1 MAQLFFRN
9 LRLLALVIFLIVAW
23 GTVNY
28 ESLPRLEDPELTS
41 RFALITTFLPG
52 GTAERTET
60 LVTAP
65 IEEKIAEISEI
76 KTYESTSRTGVSAI
90 SVDLLDSVSRSQVP
104 LVWSRVRDKLRDV
117 RATLPAEA
125 TEPELDEGE
134 VRGYAL
140 LTSINWDQDNP
151 PNYAILRRRAEVL
164 ETSLKAI
171 SGTDEA
177 RIFGAPD
184 EEIAVEVNTSNLA
197 SLGIT
202 TAELANQIQQSDA
215 KTSAGQFR
223 GENNLLYEVKGE
235 LDTLSRLQQIPIR
248 CPSCQ
253 SNRDFRLL
261 GDIAT
266 VSKGIAMP
274 PTELAIAKGKPAIM
288 IGVYVQPQY
297 RLDRWSVDA
306 QKVLREFQADLPKGL
321 SLETVFDQSRYVTA
335 RLNNLIS
342 NLLSGSLIL
351 FLICIFMM
359 GWQQAIVVQ
368 ITLPLCVAIALIGMG
383 ILGIPLHQMSVTGL
397 IVALGILIDNAIILV
412 DEMNVRIKQGMPLEE
427 AILDTVQYLRTPLL
441 GGTLTTVF
449 SFAPIAL
456 LPGAVGEFVG
466 TIGLNVILAVMASLV
481 VALTITPAIA
491 AIVYRWSHQRT
502 ITSSGI
508 IYQAIGNR
516 RWLQTGFANQ
526 GLTLWYRRSLS
537 WALSHPKKAI
547 VLTLIPSCIG
557 FGLMSTLSLQFFPPA
572 DREQL
577 TLELEMPA
585 ASSLNQIQKLT
596 QDVEKQLRTHPEI
609 QQVHWMLGRSAP
621 KVYYNQITN
630 RENDSSFANAILQ
643 TQGVAPNKLIQ
654 DIQIEMNAAFPAAR
668 VLVRQFEQGPPFEAP
683 IELQVYG
690 NDVDVLQNISEQL
703 RSLLVQLP
711 SITHVRTRLTDRF
724 PQLALQVDEP
734 EARSRGLS
742 RRDIAQQLNS
752 ATEGIRGGTILEDT
766 EEIPVRV
773 RFSDRERADLNQLQ
787 STSIL
792 PSDRNGYIPLESI
805 SKLTLE
811 AKNAAIT
818 RKNGRRVSTVEG
830 YLTAGTI
837 PSQALAE
844 FRPILAKQF
853 QLPQGYSLEFGGEEA
868 ERTSATGGLLGY
880 GIVLGIALVVTLVLS
895 MDSFALAG
903 FIGIVA
909 ILSVG
914 LGGLSLW
921 LFNYPFGFNPII
933 GTVGLVGV
941 AVNDSIT
948 VLTALKTDLKAQT
961 GDLPAMIDVTLHTTR
976 HVLTTT
982 FTTMAG
988 FLPLILSGGGF
999 WPPLSVVIAGGVFG
1013 ATMLALYFIPCAYLL
1028 FVNRATAIL
1037 KQANHVTSLQ

>member
-9 LRLLALVIFLIVAW
+9 LRLLVLVIFLIVAW

-41 RFALITTFLPG
+41 RFALITTFLSG
-52 GTAERTET
+52 GTAERTEN
-60 LVTAP
+60 LVTSP
-65 IEEKIAEISEI
+65 IEEKIVEISEI
-76 KTYESTSRTGVSAI
+76 KTYESTSRTGVSTI
-90 SVDLLDSVSRSQVP
+90 SVELLDSVSRSQVP

-117 RATLPAEA
+117 QASLPKEA
-125 TEPELDEGE
+125 SEPELDEGE

-140 LTSINWDQDNP
+140 LTSINWEQDSP
-151 PNYAILRRRAEVL
+151 PNYAVLRRRAEVL
-164 ETSLKAI
+164 ENELRAI
-171 SGTDEA
+171 SGTDEVKT
-177 RIFGAPD
+177 FGAPD
-184 EEIAVEVNTSNLA
+184 EEIAVEVTTSNLA

-202 TAELANQIQQSDA
+202 AAELATQIQQSDA

-223 GENNLLYEVKGE
+223 GNNNLLYEVKGE
-235 LDTLSRLQQIPIR
+235 LDTLNRLQQIPIR
-248 CPSCQ
+248 CTSCQ
-253 SNRDFRLL
+253 SNREFRQL

-266 VSKGIAMP
+266 IKKGIAMP
-274 PTELAIAKGKPAIM
+274 PTELAISQGKPAIAL
-288 IGVYVQPQY
+288 GVYVQPRY
-297 RLDRWSVDA
+297 RIDRWSVEA
-306 QKVLREFQADLPKGL
+306 QKVLNTFQSDLPKGL
-321 SLETVFDQSRYVTA
+321 SLEVIFDQNRYVTA

-351 FLICIFMM
+351 FVICIFMM
-359 GWQQAIVVQ
+359 GWQQALVVQ
-368 ITLPLCVAIALIGMG
+368 ITLPLCVAIALICMS
-383 ILGIPLHQMSVTGL
+383 ILGIPLHQMSITGL

-412 DEMNVRIKQGMPLEE
+412 DEMNMRMKEGMPLEE
-427 AILDTVQYLRTPLL
+427 AITNTVTYLRAPLF

-466 TIGLNVILAVMASLV
+466 TIGLNVILAVFASLV
-481 VALTITPAIA
+481 VALTMTPAIA
-491 AIVYRWSHQRT
+491 ALAYRWSHRRSF
-502 ITSSGI
+502 TSNGI
-508 IYQAIGNR
+508 IYNAIGHR
-516 RWLQTGFANQ
+516 RWWQSGFSNQ
-526 GLTLWYRRSLS
+526 SLTFWYRRSLLWS
-537 WALSHPKKAI
+537 LSHPKLAI
-547 VLTLIPSCIG
+547 ALTLIPSLIG
-557 FGLMSTLSLQFFPPA
+557 FVLMTTLSLQFFPPA

-577 TLELEMPA
+577 TLELEMPP
-585 ASSLNQIQKLT
+585 ASSLSQIQSLT
-596 QDVEKQLRTHPEI
+596 QAVDKQLRIHPEI

-621 KVYYNQITN
+621 KVYYNQITDRQN
-630 RENDSSFANAILQ
+630 ENSFANAILQ
-643 TQGVAPNKLIQ
+643 TKGVAPDKLLRE
-654 DIQIEMNAAFPAAR
+654 IQIEMDVTFPAAR
-668 VLVRQFEQGPPFEAP
+668 VLVRKFEQGPPFEAP
-683 IELQVYG
+683 IELRVYG
-690 NDVDVLQNISEQL
+690 NDVDTLQNISEQL

-724 PQLALQVDEP
+724 PQLALQIDEP
-734 EARSRGLS
+734 EARSRGLN
-742 RRDIAQQLNS
+742 RREIAQQLNS
-752 ATEGIRGGTILEDT
+752 ATEGIQGGTILEDT

-787 STSIL
+787 STSLL

-818 RKNGRRVSTVEG
+818 RKNGRRVSTVQG
-830 YLTAGTI
+830 YLTTGTI
-837 PSQALAE
+837 PSSTLAE

-853 QLPQGYSLEFGGEEA
+853 QLPQGYSLEFGGEEE
-868 ERTSATGGLLGY
+868 ERNSATGGLLGY

-895 MDSFALAG
+895 MDSFVFAG

-948 VLTALKTDLKAQT
+948 VLTALKTDLQSQT
-961 GDLPAMIDVTLHTTR
+961 GDRKAMIDVILHTTR

-1028 FVNRATAIL
+1028 FVSRTSRTATNKTLIY
-1037 KQANHVTSLQ
+1037 SD